1 VTTGGGD
8 TPLARV
14 RALLLDPRAHAA
26 LLTACAV
33 LILFARAGA
42 GPLANYDD
50 AYYAEKAKQML
61 RTGDWL
67 TPRFAG
73 LERLDNPPLFL
84 WFMAGSFAMLG
95 INEFAAVLWSA
106 LAGVACVALTHRLAR
121 RLGFE
126 PFEAWAASLVLLG
139 TGYFLKYANHAMFDV
154 FLTALFLLTL
164 LAYRRAW
171 EGGRAAWI
179 AAGVF
184 TGLGVLTKSALGLL
198 PLIVIALHA
207 AWSRRLRRSLET
219 GAWLTPL
226 AAIAVV
232 LPWYGYQLVAHRA
245 AFLREHVAWILVQ
258 RGLGTGVEAVSPWSP
273 LGYVRELALTYWP
286 WLPAAAYGLWLVGR
300 ESFAPMTV
308 YTSAST
314 LPREWK
320 PRDGARLLLVWPAVV
335 LVLLSAAHEHK
346 LWYAMSLFPALAI
359 GSARALGTWLASE
372 RLRARA
378 VLGGFAIAATAGAVL
393 ALTPIGV
400 PAPRRPDIQLL
411 AAAARSLVPEHDAIQ
426 FAGGNYFSVAHQF
439 VFYSDRLLAREP
451 GDAAGVRAALDRGR
465 WALVARERYA
475 SVSAG
480 DARRYPAVVSA
491 GKWMLVHAAPA
502 PPVVLGRTAPGSSSG
517 VKLSPE

>member
-1 VTTGGGD
+1 VTTGDGD
-8 TPLARV
+8 TPLARL

-26 LLTACAV
+26 ILTACAALV
-33 LILFARAGA
+33 LLARAGA

-73 LERLDNPPLFL
+73 VERLDNPPLFL
-84 WFMAGSFAMLG
+84 WLMAGSFAVLG
-95 INEFAAVLWSA
+95 VRAFAAVLWSA

-126 PFEAWAASLVLLG
+126 PFEAWAAALVLLS

-171 EGGRAAWI
+171 EGERAAWV

-198 PLIVIALHA
+198 PMIVITAHAL
-207 AWSRRLRRSLET
+207 WCGRVRRSIAT

-226 AAIAVV
+226 VAIGVL
-232 LPWYGYQLVAHRA
+232 LPWYGYQLVTHRD
-245 AFLREHVAWILVQ
+245 AFLREHVAWLLVQ
-258 RGLGTGVEAVSPWSP
+258 RGLGSGVEAGSPSSP
-273 LGYVRELALTYWP
+273 FAYVRELALTYWP

-300 ESFAPMTV
+300 ESFAPVTV
-308 YTSAST
+308 YTSAGA

-320 PRDGARLLLVWPAVV
+320 PRDGSRLLLMWPVVV
-335 LVLLSAAHEHK
+335 LVLLSAAHEQK
-346 LWYAMSLFPALAI
+346 LWYAMSVFPALALCA
-359 GSARALGTWLASE
+359 ARALGTWLTGE
-372 RLRARA
+372 RLRARV
-378 VLGGFAIAATAGAVL
+378 VLGGFTLAAAAGAVL
-393 ALTPIGV
+393 ALTPIGL

-411 AAAARSLVPEHDAIQ
+411 AAAARSMVPEQDAIQ
-426 FAGGNYFSVAHQF
+426 FAGGSYFSVAHQF
-439 VFYSDRLLAREP
+439 VFYSDRLLLQER
-451 GDAAGVRAALDRGR
+451 GGSAGVRAALDQGQ
-465 WALVARERYA
+465 WALVARDRYA
-475 SVSAG
+475 GVTGG
-480 DARRYPAVVSA
+480 DGRRYPAVVTA
-491 GKWMLVHAAPA
+491 GGWMLVHVAPA
-502 PPVVLGRTAPGSSSG
+502 PSVVLGRTGPGSSNAAAI
-517 VKLSPE
+517 SPE